1 VRLIVP
7 LLSVLLFAGIAR
19 AEDKPV
25 EASPVP
31 TVPAIEAPKAAEALP
46 VPTAPAVEAPKA
58 AETPVPATSAP
69 EVKPDAGN
77 EAASL
82 DDLLKEHAS
91 SVATEWQGPG
101 PSFGP
106 DHPWIEHHGYL
117 RVRVDGIFRGHLG
130 TQYVKPDQTTVHTS
144 GYLPPLTENGANTSS
159 VNKDKVGPRGE
170 DWIGGANMRFRY
182 APTIHVADSLS
193 IHAEF
198 DILDNL
204 VLGSTPDYDPSRPD
218 APLSIFAT
226 SQAPPSSGINGLR
239 DSVSVKQ
246 AWLRW
251 DIMNSSHLGAPLL
264 SLTAGRMARHWGLGI
279 LENGGEDLDADYG
292 TYVDRVNLLARLA
305 GIYFEVGYG
314 WAASGYS
321 SESPRTAFGEPHDL
335 TDSDDV
341 TEITFG
347 IFSKPMTESER
358 KARFDETLVRNRPVL
373 DWGLYTV
380 FRRQNLD
387 VDPTSWAAYQAGTLD
402 PSITNGGYDQLGLVR
417 RNAWLLTPD
426 AWLRFE
432 WIPGARKRLRLEI
445 EAAASIGHV
454 GRVQSDDPASGMD
467 VRAFGAA
474 FESEY
479 MTGGLSFGLNSGF
492 AGGDDSEYFGYL
504 DKTNFANP
512 TVHNPRLAAFYFN
525 PDYRVDNLLFRYVI
539 GTVTNA
545 VYLKPFVQYDL
556 FDSEKDA
563 LAGRFELLY
572 ARAVEKRATPGD
584 SPNLGVET
592 TIKLFYEEKNLF
604 YAGVEWSVLW
614 PLGAFNLIP
623 SFEDVGVSK
632 TSRWA
637 TSIRARIG
645 LMF

>member
-1 VRLIVP
+1 VKRIVLP
-7 LLSVLLFAGIAR
+7 LSVLLFAGVAQAQEQP
-19 AEDKPV
+19 AEV
-25 EASPVP
+25 SPV
-31 TVPAIEAPKAAEALP
+31 TPAA
-46 VPTAPAVEAPKA
+46 AVEAPKA
-58 AETPVPATSAP
+58 AEVPLLPTSTHPEAKSDADAEVPAF
-69 EVKPDAGN
+69 
-77 EAASL
+77 

-91 SVATEWQGPG
+91 SVAMEWQGPG
-101 PSFGP
+101 PAFGP
-106 DHPWIEHHGYL
+106 DYPWFEHHGYL
-117 RVRVDGIFRGHLG
+117 RVRSEGVFRGHLG

-144 GYLPPLTENGANTSS
+144 GYLPSLTENGANTSS
-159 VNKDKVGPRGE
+159 VNKDAVGKGE
-170 DWIGGANMRFRY
+170 NWIGGANMRFRY

-193 IHAEF
+193 IHSEF

-204 VLGSTPDYDPSRPD
+204 MLGSTPDYDASRADTPISILSTTQ
-218 APLSIFAT
+218 APLS
-226 SQAPPSSGINGLR
+226 SGVNGLR
-239 DSVSVKQ
+239 DCVSVKQ

-305 GIYFEVGYG
+305 GIYFEIGYG

-321 SESPRTAFGEPHDL
+321 SESPRSAATAPHDL

-341 TEITFG
+341 TEVTLG
-347 IFSKPMTESER
+347 IFSKPMTEAER

-373 DWGLYTV
+373 DWGLYTI
-380 FRRQNLD
+380 FRRQKLD
-387 VDPTSWAAYQAGTLD
+387 VDATTWAQYQAGELD
-402 PSITNGGYDQLGLVR
+402 ASTTDGGYDQLALVE
-417 RNAWLLTPD
+417 RNAWVVTPD

-432 WIPGARKRLRLEI
+432 WVPGVHKRLRLEF
-445 EAAASIGHV
+445 EAALSIGHV
-454 GRVQSDDPASGMD
+454 GRVQSNDPSSDMD
-467 VRAFGAA
+467 IGAFGAA

-479 MTGGLSFGLNSGF
+479 MTGGLSFGLNAGF

-512 TVHNPRLAAFYFN
+512 KVHNSRLASFYFN

-545 VYLKPFVQYDL
+545 MYFKPFIQYDL
-556 FDSEKDA
+556 FDSDKDA
-563 LAGRFELLY
+563 LAGRLEVLY
-572 ARAVEKRATPGD
+572 ARAVEERATPGD

-592 TIKLFYEEKNLF
+592 TLKLFYEEKNLF

-614 PLGAFNLIP
+614 PMAAFNLIP
-623 SFEDVGVSK
+623 TFEDVGVSK
-632 TSRWA
+632 TAHWT
-637 TSIRARIG
+637 TSILGRIG
-645 LMF
+645 VMF